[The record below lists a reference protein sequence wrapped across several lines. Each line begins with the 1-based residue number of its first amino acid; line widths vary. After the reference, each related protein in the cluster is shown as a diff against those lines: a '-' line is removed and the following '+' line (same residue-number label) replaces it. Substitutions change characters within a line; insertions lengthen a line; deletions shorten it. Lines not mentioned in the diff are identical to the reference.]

1 MNQCLRDRTLQLLY
15 EGDGT
20 SEERSHLAG
29 CDSCTAK
36 FRRLG
41 HDLKVIGEVLRE
53 GPPPEAVSHRPDA
66 LAVRWLPTAAVLVF
80 ALAMVWGGMLM
91 WSPSTP
97 PPLGQTLNERIW
109 ELFEEVPV
117 DLILPDDAIA
127 EEAWPLIEDI
137 DILWV
142 VSGEEWLGEW
152 ID

>member
-1 MNQCLRDRTLQLLY
+1 MLL
-15 EGDGT
+15 
-20 SEERSHLAG
+20 
-29 CDSCTAK
+29 
-36 FRRLG
+36 
-41 HDLKVIGEVLRE
+41 E
-53 GPPPEAVSHRPDA
+53 GPPPKAVSHRPDA

-137 DILWV
+137 DILSV
-142 VSGEEWLGEW
+142 ASGEEWLGEW